1 MKKKNTEW
9 ENIFANKAIDKDLI
23 LKIYKH
29 HLQLNI
35 KKKMAEDI
43 NRHFSKDI
51 EMAKKKNEKML
62 NIPNY

>member
-1 MKKKNTEW
+1 MEKNNTEW

-35 KKKMAEDI
+35 LKKWQKI
-43 NRHFSKDI
+43 
-51 EMAKKKNEKML
+51 
-62 NIPNY
+62 